1 MIINKYVYCGTLFVA
16 IVSGCGQTGPLYLP
30 DAPPPIHVEPE
41 PDPEPDEGS
50 EDNYFDE
57 MEQ

>member
-1 MIINKYVYCGTLFVA
+1 MLITKSIYLGLLLA
-16 IVSGCGQTGPLYLP
+16 LLVSGCGQTGPLYLP

-41 PDPEPDEGS
+41 PDPEPDEGE
-50 EDNYFDE
+50 EDSYFDE